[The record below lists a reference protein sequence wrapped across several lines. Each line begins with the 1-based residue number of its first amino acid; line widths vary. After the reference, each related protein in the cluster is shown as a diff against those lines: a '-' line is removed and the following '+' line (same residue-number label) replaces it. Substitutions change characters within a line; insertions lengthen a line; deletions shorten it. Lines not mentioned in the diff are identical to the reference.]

1 MEQNQAKTNIN
12 WYPGHMAKSK
22 GLIKEKLPL
31 IDVVLEVIDARIPF
45 SSKIRDID
53 KIVRNK
59 QRILIM
65 TKVDLCDMSETKK
78 WITYYENLGYHVIL
92 VDLLNNKNID
102 LIIKKCKDILSELN
116 NKMKLK
122 GMMKKNLR
130 ALIIGIPNVGKS
142 TLINRLVGKKVANV
156 GNRPGVTKSLS
167 WIRIDNSL
175 ELLDSPGILWPKF
188 ENDKIALNLAAMGAI
203 KEEILPL
210 DDVAIYILTMLDKYY
225 PNALNERYG
234 ITNMDTNDIITTLD
248 TIGKRRGAIL
258 KGGDIDYNKVYKII
272 MKDLTDGSL
281 GPITF
286 DRYNEIE

>member
-258 KGGDIDYNKVYKII
+258 KGGEIDYNKVYKII